1 MNTHSFWLYT
11 ACGLVRIEGSE
22 MDAWVTDPKRTIQST
37 VFDSSDGVRSRALTT
52 GYTPLV
58 AKSANG
64 KLWFLPLDGVSVHRS
79 ASPALQQA
87 SAAGAD
93 RASYRRP
100 QNLLGEFVW
109 PCILLAPQAACACS
123 RPGNRL
129 HSIEPCRPREIRFRY
144 KLEGRDSDWQDV
156 GNRRQAFYTNLSPGN
171 YQFHV
176 AASNNSGVWNEAGT
190 FLDFSVAPAYYQT
203 NWFRLSAATA
213 IAILLWSM
221 YRLRV
226 HSIQQRSEQLAL
238 VNAKLEAQ
246 IAERR
251 QAEEAL
257 RQAQADLTYAS
268 RVSSMGELTASL
280 AHEIKQPIAAAI
292 TNANTCLRWLSR
304 DQPDLEEARA
314 ARVTNR
320 TRRKACK

>member
-1 MNTHSFWLYT
+1 MVVHGLRPGAHCRIRDGRMGHRPKADDPEHGFRQFRWSEESSPDYGIHP
-11 ACGLVRIEGSE
+11 ACCQERE
-22 MDAWVTDPKRTIQST
+22 WKT
-37 VFDSSDGVRSRALTT
+37 VVLASRRRQR
-52 GYTPLV
+52 
-58 AKSANG
+58 
-64 KLWFLPLDGVSVHRS
+64 HRS

-93 RASYRRP
+93 RASYRGP
-100 QNLLGEFVW
+100 KNLLAEFVW
-109 PCILLAPQAACACS
+109 TCI
-123 RPGNRL
+123 
-129 HSIEPCRPREIRFRY
+129 
-144 KLEGRDSDWQDV
+144 
-156 GNRRQAFYTNLSPGN
+156 
-171 YQFHV
+171 HV

-213 IAILLWSM
+213 IAILLWCM

-304 DQPDLEEARA
+304 DQPDL
-314 ARVTNR
+314 
-320 TRRKACK
+320 